1 MLRRVLIGALLAGV
15 FATPAPAAS
24 TVLMPGVTYQ
34 KRIEFTAHGPVV
46 IHLITAPKPGGVWG
60 LHPVLS
66 NGVIVGRERVTDM
79 EKDLATTATTAGVNG
94 DLFNWNDA
102 HPSGVL
108 MQNGVLRAQP
118 TPSRSSIGIGADGK
132 LDIRRV
138 SFFGTWQGRGDQHP
152 LSLLNRPPGPNGVS
166 LFTPAWGPTTPATP
180 GAVEAVFAAFPPAV
194 PGRTLVG
201 MITEFDH
208 NGGTPIP
215 AGGAV
220 LMARGS
226 MATRLAAE
234 ASVLTSMAVR
244 LTLTPSWDKMVD
256 ALGGGPLIV
265 RFGRPVFR
273 AFEDF
278 TYSQTAP
285 RDPRTAVGQRADG
298 TILLVAVDGRQ
309 PGYSAGMTNFEFAQ
323 LLARLGA
330 VTASS
335 LDTGGSTTMAFDGG
349 LLNRPSDPGGER
361 YVSEALLVFYYGVYA
376 PLPAVPVLS
385 PNGDGIGESQY
396 LSYKVVRPSMVTAS
410 IVGPDNVSRYST
422 TDQRAPGTYGVP
434 WNGTSP
440 DSQPLP
446 EGRWRWVVKAVDDQ
460 SRTSSIERGF
470 WLNKTL
476 ANLRVPAPF
485 KARRRGRA
493 NLARFD
499 LAHPARVSVT
509 IETAKEVVIRRVVQN
524 KSFGIGTR
532 SVGWN
537 GRLAGGQR
545 IYPGRYVLRVTAS
558 NQYGPVTMRR
568 VITIRRA

>member
-1 MLRRVLIGALLAGV
+1 M
-15 FATPAPAAS
+15 
-24 TVLMPGVTYQ
+24 
-34 KRIEFTAHGPVV
+34 
-46 IHLITAPKPGGVWG
+46 
-60 LHPVLS
+60 
-66 NGVIVGRERVTDM
+66 
-79 EKDLATTATTAGVNG
+79 
-94 DLFNWNDA
+94 
-102 HPSGVL
+102 
-108 MQNGVLRAQP
+108 
-118 TPSRSSIGIGADGK
+118 
-132 LDIRRV
+132 
-138 SFFGTWQGRGDQHP
+138 
-152 LSLLNRPPGPNGVS
+152 
-166 LFTPAWGPTTPATP
+166 
-180 GAVEAVFAAFPPAV
+180 
-194 PGRTLVG
+194 
-201 MITEFDH
+201 
-208 NGGTPIP
+208 
-215 AGGAV
+215 
-220 LMARGS
+220 
-226 MATRLAAE
+226 
-234 ASVLTSMAVR
+234 
-244 LTLTPSWDKMVD
+244 
-256 ALGGGPLIV
+256 
-265 RFGRPVFR
+265 
-273 AFEDF
+273 
-278 TYSQTAP
+278 
-285 RDPRTAVGQRADG
+285 GQRADG

-309 PGYSAGMTNFEFAQ
+309 PGYSAGMTNFELAQ

-376 PLPAVPVLS
+376 PFPAVPVLS

-396 LSYKVVRPSMVTAS
+396 LSYKVVRPSTVTAS
-410 IVGPDNVSRYST
+410 IVGPDNASHYST
-422 TDQRAPGTYGVP
+422 TDQRVPGTYGVT
-434 WNGTSP
+434 WNGTTP

-485 KARRRGRA
+485 KARRKGRA

-509 IETAKEVVIRRVVQN
+509 VETAKQVVIRRVVQN
-524 KSFGIGTR
+524 KSFGTGTR

-568 VITIRRA
+568 VITIRRG